1 MRKSDLTRLLIEHL
15 TEKHLHLT
23 ENAIKESVDAILQC
37 IIFTLSRGGRMEIRG
52 FGSLELRHVPARKA
66 RNPKTGEFI
75 EMSERHRLH
84 FKAAKKL
91 KLRLNTRS
99 RKS

>member
-1 MRKSDLTRLLIEHL
+1 MRKSDLTQLLIEHL

-37 IIFTLSRGGRMEIRG
+37 IIFAISRGERMEIRG
-52 FGSLELRHVPARKA
+52 FGSFEVKHVPERKA
-66 RNPKTGEFI
+66 RNPKTGESMT
-75 EMSERHRLH
+75 MSERYRLH

-91 KLRLNTRS
+91 KLRLNMRS
-99 RKS
+99 